1 MSALNKSTFAKMFEA
16 ADLCRERALDVPMLV
31 LIYTVL
37 DTLAWALYGDKVKE
51 VRQRFTSLCDA
62 HILPGSTIQCTALE
76 LYAARCSIL
85 HTLGWESELSK
96 LGKVRSIFYS
106 FGTDDPTIAQAA
118 LELTNPGEFISVRA
132 DDLLTAAKNAVA
144 EVAKLAPTDT
154 ELAQRL
160 SVAAGKQYRSLESSD
175 GDKIFS
181 AFIQKAQNRE
191 RT

>member
-1 MSALNKSTFAKMFEA
+1 MSVLNKSTFEKMFEA
-16 ADLCRERALDVPMLV
+16 ADLCRARALDIPMLV
-31 LIYTVL
+31 LIFTAL
-37 DTLAWALYGDKVKE
+37 DTLSWALYGDKVKE
-51 VRQRFTSLCDA
+51 VRRRFTALCDD

-96 LGKVRSIFYS
+96 IGKARSIFYS

-118 LELTNPGEFISVRA
+118 LELTNPGRFISVRA
-132 DDLLTAAKNAVA
+132 DDLLIAAQNAVA
-144 EVAKLAPTDT
+144 AVEKMAPTDP

-160 SVAAGKQYRSLESSD
+160 SVAAGKQYRSLESSE
-175 GDKIFS
+175 GEKIFS
-181 AFIQKAQNRE
+181 AFIKKAQNRE

>member
-16 ADLCRERALDVPMLV
+16 ADLCRARALDVPMLV
-31 LIYTVL
+31 LIYTAL

-51 VRQRFTSLCDA
+51 VRQRFTSLCNA
-62 HILPGSTIQCTALE
+62 YILPGSTIQCTALE

-96 LGKVRSIFYS
+96 LGKARSIFYS

-118 LELTNPGEFISVRA
+118 LELTNPREFISVRA
-132 DDLLTAAKNAVA
+132 DDLLTAAQNAVA
-144 EVAKLAPTDT
+144 EVAKLAPTDP
-154 ELAQRL
+154 ELSQRL
-160 SVAAGKQYRSLESSD
+160 SVAAGKQYRSLESSE

-181 AFIQKAQNRE
+181 AFIKKAQNRE

>member
-16 ADLCRERALDVPMLV
+16 ADLCRARALDVPMLV
-31 LIYTVL
+31 LIYTAL

-51 VRQRFTSLCDA
+51 VRQRFTALCDA

-96 LGKVRSIFYS
+96 LGKARSIFYS

-118 LELTNPGEFISVRA
+118 LELNNPGEFISVRA
-132 DDLLTAAKNAVA
+132 DDLLIVAQNAVTQ
-144 EVAKLAPTDT
+144 VAKLALTDP
-154 ELAQRL
+154 EFAQRL
-160 SVAAGKQYRSLESSD
+160 SAAAGKQYRSLESSE

-181 AFIQKAQNRE
+181 AFIQRAQSRE